1 MPNQVTPKGFD
12 EFQRKLKAL
21 PPQLKKQA
29 GALVYDAAQ
38 LWEEKAKLDVPV
50 DQGRLRSL
58 ITAKKVS
65 EMTSETVSAADYSA
79 YIEWGTKSRVRV
91 PADIAAYASE
101 FRDTGKAGGRF
112 ELQKA
117 LYAWMDRVGIPDD
130 KQWFIYISIVT
141 KGIHP
146 HPYFFIQRPFVQKQL
161 FTDLEHMLNTLGK

>member
-1 MPNQVTPKGFD
+1 MPNQVTLKGFD

-38 LWEEKAKLDVPV
+38 LWEEKAKLDAPK
-50 DQGRLRSL
+50 DQGRLVGMIR
-58 ITAKKVS
+58 AKKVA

-91 PADIAAYASE
+91 PAELASYANE
-101 FRDTGKAGGRF
+101 FRGGRSNGNAK
-112 ELQKA
+112 EMI
-117 LYAWMDRVGIPDD
+117 YAWMNRVGIPAD
-130 KQWFIYISIVT
+130 KQWFVYISIVT

-161 FTDLEHMLNTLGK
+161 FTDLEHMLNTLDK

>member
-1 MPNQVTPKGFD
+1 MPNQVTLKGFD

-38 LWEEKAKLDVPV
+38 LWEEKAKQDVPV
-50 DQGRLRSL
+50 DQGRLQSL
-58 ITAKKVS
+58 ITAKRVA

-91 PADIAAYASE
+91 PADISAYAQQ
-101 FRDTGKAGGRF
+101 FRGVGSKGNAK
-112 ELQKA
+112 EMI
-117 LYAWMDRVGIPDD
+117 YAWMNRVGIPAD
-130 KQWFIYISIVT
+130 KQWFVYISIVT

-161 FTDLEHMLNTLGK
+161 FTDLEHMLNTLDK